1 VSILF
6 FLSLLLGAARKLRG
20 HRESGPGQFS
30 LLGIDLLL
38 DKSGK
43 FWLIEFTKGPAYRM
57 SPPYLEDLHT
67 RLLQRTVDISFAM
80 RDAARAKGD
89 AALATTTFPPE
100 VRGGWTRVEI

>member
-1 VSILF
+1 
-6 FLSLLLGAARKLRG
+6 
-20 HRESGPGQFS
+20 
-30 LLGIDLLL
+30 
-38 DKSGK
+38 
-43 FWLIEFTKGPAYRM
+43 M